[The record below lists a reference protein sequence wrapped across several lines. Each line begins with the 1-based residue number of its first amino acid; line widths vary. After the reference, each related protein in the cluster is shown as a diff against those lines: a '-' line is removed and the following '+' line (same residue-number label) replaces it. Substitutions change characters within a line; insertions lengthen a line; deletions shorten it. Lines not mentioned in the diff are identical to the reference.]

1 VRGGLAARLASLVLG
16 LFLFAAGIVAF
27 LQADLGLSP
36 WDVLHQGISLRMS
49 VSFGLANI
57 AVGVVV
63 LALAVLLGARIGIG
77 TVANAILVGLF
88 VDALNALD
96 LVQRL
101 GEAPL
106 AGRVALLGIGVA
118 MTGAGSALYIGAALG
133 AGPRDSLMLV
143 SSRRTGVRVGVVR
156 TVIELTALVLGWLLG
171 GSVGVGTAV
180 YALLVGPSIELSFGL
195 LRRSPLARRPGGTPL
210 PAPAAADLEA

>member
-1 VRGGLAARLASLVLG
+1 VRGGLAARLASLVFG

-36 WDVLHQGISLRMS
+36 WDVLHQGISLRTS
-49 VSFGLANI
+49 LSFGLANI

-63 LALAVLLGARIGIG
+63 LALAVSLGARIGIG

-88 VDALNALD
+88 VDALNSLD

-101 GEAPL
+101 GDAPL

-118 MTGAGSALYIGAALG
+118 MTGVGSALYIGAALG

-143 SSRRTGVRVGVVR
+143 SSKRTGVRVGAVR

-180 YALLVGPSIELSFGL
+180 YAVLVGPSIELSFGV
-195 LRRSPLARRPGGTPL
+195 LRRSPLARPRRGTAR
-210 PAPAAADLEA
+210 PAPAAAD